1 MTTDLQ
7 LFTVTY
13 QMPGKPVI
21 TTGGHTSEGVRS
33 LMNAILKNGGWGS
46 VT

>member
-1 MTTDLQ
+1 MT

-21 TTGGHTSEGVRS
+21 TTGGHTSEGVS
-33 LMNAILKNGGWGS
+33 GLMNAILSRGGWGS
-46 VT
+46 VSSR